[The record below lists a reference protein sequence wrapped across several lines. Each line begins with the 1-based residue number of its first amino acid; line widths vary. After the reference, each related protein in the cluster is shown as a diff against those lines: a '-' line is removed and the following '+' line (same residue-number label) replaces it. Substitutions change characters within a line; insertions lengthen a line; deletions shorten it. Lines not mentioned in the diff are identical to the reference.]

1 MNNNDYVRML
11 EEVVHSFRICLNER
25 ERLAKEKKTS
35 IKNIPIDVD
44 LFDHAS
50 CELKELDS
58 TMMEGEEDIF
68 EPHTPS
74 PKRREEN

>member
-11 EEVVHSFRICLNER
+11 ERVVDSLRICLDER

-35 IKNIPIDVD
+35 IKNIPINVD
-44 LFDHAS
+44 LFDHAA

-58 TMMEGEEDIF
+58 TMMDGEEDTY
-68 EPHTPS
+68 EPQEQFS
-74 PKRREEN
+74 RRGEEN